1 LEAVEGWIL
10 DVYPGKDGE
19 MVAWVKKDDGG
30 TVRLT
35 DRWRNAIYVSCSAPE
50 GLGELAEWAGHQYLV
65 HSCEYVLKR
74 VNVFEYGKRQVL
86 KLTLRDADRA
96 ERLAKEIEQLDSK
109 HHFVIFNADL
119 MPAQTYFFE
128 KELFPLARVRAE
140 QAGGHVRWTL
150 LDSVMSEDYRIPP
163 LRKASIQVR
172 VNASGRIPKFSD
184 PIDGITVKTT
194 EGAVEISGGSER
206 QKILSLVDYIARADP
221 DIIFIEKGDDFT
233 THYLADRAWR
243 NGIADRLILSRD
255 RVPIRR
261 LTKRGTSYMAYGRV
275 LHTPTSHKLYGRI
288 NLDAENYFVF
298 SECGLDGLFEIARLC
313 RMPLH
318 KGSRAS
324 IGKCLSSL
332 QAYVAYKEDLLVP
345 WKPNRAEIPKTAKTL
360 LAGDRGGFI
369 YEPKV
374 GLHENVGEI
383 DFTSLF
389 PFIMTKYN
397 ISAETV
403 LCSCCPD
410 SKTRVPDVGYHTCEK
425 RYGLIPKSLEPI
437 LTKRL
442 SYKKKKKDTHDKELH
457 KVYSSRVDALKGILV
472 CCLIGDTPVLIE
484 RGGEIQHVKIGE
496 FIDSLVGKSEGV
508 FDCPPEVFVSGV
520 DRNLHVKLCKI
531 RKLIKLPRHN
541 KILDITLETGRRI
554 TTTEDHPFFV
564 LKNGDLETRTAQ
576 TIKEGD
582 LIPVA
587 KRLPFI
593 PKQIDSID
601 LIDWLQSNLD
611 EVEQLRWKVSGP
623 VLKEAIA
630 TNRKLLTKM
639 AIKAGYTPYVVA
651 YWKRVGVIPLGFF
664 PILNIPPA
672 SHKDLLVGIGRKQ
685 RKAGGRTSWLPSL
698 IPVNEDLGF
707 FLGLFVSDGSA
718 TNTYIRLDIAASQDD
733 LLQDAEQVVR
743 SLFRLSP
750 RVYKEKK
757 AEMNVLQI
765 NSLAL
770 VNFVERVL
778 GLPGSAER
786 GKLKVPSIIFN
797 SNEPTAEG
805 FLEGMIAGD
814 GTVEKDRNLVSI
826 GTADLRFANQLGYLA
841 AMVDFGFRIDK
852 HSRKPARPLYCV
864 NFVGPETLSRIAR
877 WRFIT
882 NGHLSVLKPKL
893 NGLCETD
900 CSHPLYKMFPV
911 KESGLLELATAT
923 RTTKPSRLHNK
934 LSICPDRAAK
944 AVVRIQKRGFD
955 ESLNE
960 KSFNLNRLVAS
971 DLGFLRVKEV
981 KELGRS
987 DEFVYC
993 FQIDDEDMP
1002 GFFAGDGAI
1011 YTHNCFGYLS
1021 YRNAKFGLID
1031 CHISVCAYA
1040 RQILLE
1046 TARIA
1051 ESRGFEVVHGIVDS
1065 LWVKKRGATRKDFE
1079 ELCNEVKDGIGLPIS
1094 FEGIYRW
1101 VAFLPS
1107 RMHEDVP
1114 VLNRYFGIFEDGSM
1128 KVRGIELR
1136 RRDSIKVVTDCQEEL
1151 LQLLS
1156 RGRDLEETE
1165 RLLSDAIQIVRKYV
1179 ERIKNGDV
1187 SLTDLV
1193 ILNALAKNHDQY
1205 ESNLV
1210 QVSAIRQL
1218 AEEGLELMAGQ
1229 SVSYVITNYHSK
1241 VQSERA
1247 KPVELMDGDTR
1258 YDRER
1263 YIELLL
1269 KGGASILQPFGVD
1282 ELALKE
1288 IIVTPGECQT
1298 QLLPSSRTELSLQH
1312 QRGSVRTAGRD

>member
-1 LEAVEGWIL
+1 MEAVEGWIL

-19 MVAWVKKDDGG
+19 MVAWVKKGDGG
-30 TVRLT
+30 AVRLT
-35 DRWRNAIYVSCSAPE
+35 DSWRNAIYVSCSATE
-50 GLGELAEWAGHQYLV
+50 GLGELAEWAVHQYLV
-65 HSCEYVLKR
+65 HSCEYVLRR

-86 KLTLRDADRA
+86 KLTLRDAERA

-109 HHFVIFNADL
+109 HRFAIFNADL
-119 MPAQTYFFE
+119 MPAQAYFFE

-140 QAGGHVRWTL
+140 QAGARIRWEL

-163 LRKASIQVR
+163 LKKASIQVR
-172 VNASGRIPKFSD
+172 VRSSGRIPKFSD
-184 PIDGITVKTT
+184 PIDRITVKTV
-194 EGAVEISGGSER
+194 EGTVEISEGSER
-206 QKILSLVDYIARADP
+206 QKILSLVDSIAQADP
-221 DIIFIEKGDDFT
+221 DIIFIEKGDGFT

-243 NGIADRLILSRD
+243 NGIQDRLILSRD

-261 LTKRGTSYMAYGRV
+261 LANRGTSYMAYGRV

-298 SECGLDGLFEIARLC
+298 SECGLDGLFEIGRLC

-332 QAYVAYKEDLLVP
+332 QSYVAYKEDLLIP
-345 WKPNRAEIPKTAKTL
+345 WKPSRAEIPKTAKTL
-360 LAGDRGGFI
+360 LVGDRGGFI
-369 YEPKV
+369 YEPKI
-374 GLHENVGEI
+374 GLHENVGEV

-403 LCSCCPD
+403 LCRCCPD
-410 SKTRVPDVGYHTCEK
+410 SKTRVPGVGYHTCEK

-442 SYKKKKKDTHDKELH
+442 NYKKKKKETDDEALR

-472 CCLIGDTPVLIE
+472 CCLTGDTPVLIE
-484 RGGEIQHVKIGE
+484 RNGETQHVKIGE
-496 FIDSLVGKSEGV
+496 FIDGIVGKSEGAI
-508 FDCPPEVFVSGV
+508 DCPPGMLVSGV
-520 DRNLHVKLCKI
+520 DRNLQARLCKI
-531 RKLIKLPRHN
+531 RKLIRLPRHN
-541 KILDITLETGRRI
+541 KLLGIALETGRTI

-564 LKNGDLETRTAQ
+564 LKNGELETRTAQ
-576 TIKEGD
+576 DIKKGD

-593 PKQIDSID
+593 PKQMDSID
-601 LIDWLQSNLD
+601 LMDWLQGNLD
-611 EVEQLRWKVSGP
+611 QTEQLRWKVSGH

-630 TNRKLLTKM
+630 TNRKLLTDM
-639 AIKAGYTPYVVA
+639 AVKAGYTPNVVA
-651 YWKRVGVIPLGFF
+651 YWKRFGVIPLGFF
-664 PILNIPPA
+664 SILNIPPA
-672 SHKDLLVGIGRKQ
+672 SHKDLLIGIGRKHRQ
-685 RKAGGRTSWLPSL
+685 AGGRTSWLPSL
-698 IPVNEDLGF
+698 IPVNENLGF

-718 TNTYIRLDIAASQDD
+718 TNTYIRLDIATSQDD
-733 LLQDAEQVVR
+733 LLQNAQQVVR
-743 SLFRLSP
+743 SLFRVSP

-778 GLPGSAER
+778 GVPGSTER
-786 GKLKVPSIIFN
+786 GKLKVPSIAFN
-797 SNEPTAEG
+797 SNESTAEG

-841 AMVDFGFRIDK
+841 AMVNFGFRIDR
-852 HSRKPARPLYCV
+852 HSREPARPLYCV

-877 WRFIT
+877 WRFLT
-882 NGHLSVLKPKL
+882 NGHLSVLGPKL
-893 NGLCETD
+893 DGLCETN
-900 CSHPLYKMFPV
+900 CAHPLYKMFPV
-911 KESGLLELATAT
+911 EESGLLELATAT
-923 RTTKPSRLHNK
+923 RTIKPSGLRGRL
-934 LSICPDRAAK
+934 SVCPDRAERAIE
-944 AVVRIQKRGFD
+944 RIHKRRLK
-955 ESLNE
+955 ESLNQ
-960 KSFNLNRLVAS
+960 KSLNLNRLVES
-971 DLGFLRVKEV
+971 DLGFLHVKEV
-981 KELGRS
+981 KELERN

-1065 LWVKKRGATRKDFE
+1065 LWVKKQGATRKDFE
-1079 ELCNEVKDGIGLPIS
+1079 ELCSEIKYRIGLPIS

-1156 RGRDLEETE
+1156 RGGDLEETR
-1165 RLLSDAIQIVRKYV
+1165 RLIPDAIQVVRTYV

-1187 SLTDLV
+1187 SLADLV
-1193 ILNALAKNHDQY
+1193 ILNALSKNHDQY
-1205 ESNLV
+1205 DSNLV

-1229 SVSYVITNYHSK
+1229 SVSYVITSYGSR
-1241 VQSERA
+1241 VQGDRV
-1247 KPVELMDGDTR
+1247 KPVELMDGATR
-1258 YDRER
+1258 YDRGR

-1269 KGGASILQPFGVD
+1269 KGAASILQPFGMD
-1282 ELALKE
+1282 EQALNE
-1288 IIVTPGECQT
+1288 AVVSPGESQT
-1298 QLLPSSRTELSLQH
+1298 RLPQYID
-1312 QRGSVRTAGRD
+1312 AD